1 MRGADGVCVE
11 IIIVVEEEGV
21 VGVVC
26 MTSVSDGMTL
36 FSFIWVLHGNQDACI
51 VN

>member
-11 IIIVVEEEGV
+11 IIVVEEEGV

-26 MTSVSDGMTL
+26 MSSVSDGMTL
-36 FSFIWVLHGNQDACI
+36 FSSIWVLHGK
-51 VN
+51 